1 MANGVN
7 PGEQMPVVPAMP
19 KPPDARIIPL
29 DRQEPLTHA
38 QVEQVR
44 FGLGDTGPL
53 AQAVMNANVPAVM
66 KQLTIGAVSCLSS
79 RKPAD
84 PVIGQMVFETDTF
97 QVKFWNGSAWITPAN
112 ASPTGSLTEFAGSA
126 APSGW
131 LLCDGSSKLVA
142 DYPAL
147 YAVIGVTYGGVLGT
161 SFNLPDMRGRAPI
174 GVGTGSGLTARTLA
188 ATGGVETHLLTGAES
203 GIQTHQHG
211 AGTLYLNNST
221 GSTGKG
227 ILVSN
232 TSNVSTSTADIR
244 VALPSN
250 STIANKTEDAGYQV
264 SGSTADKTATSAT
277 NAHQN
282 MQPFI
287 VLNYIIKT

>member
-1 MANGVN
+1 VADNIN
-7 PGEQMPVVPAMP
+7 SGEQMPVVPAMP

-97 QVKFWNGSAWITPAN
+97 QVKFWNGSAWVTPAN
-112 ASPTGSLTEFAGSA
+112 ASPTGSLTQFAGSA

-131 LLCDGSSKLVA
+131 LLCDGASKLVS

-174 GVGTGSGLTARTLA
+174 GLDT
-188 ATGGVETHLLTGAES
+188 
-203 GIQTHQHG
+203 
-211 AGTLYLNNST
+211 
-221 GSTGKG
+221 
-227 ILVSN
+227 
-232 TSNVSTSTADIR
+232 
-244 VALPSN
+244 
-250 STIANKTEDAGYQV
+250 QV
-264 SGSTADKTATSAT
+264 SGSYADRVTSTGSGITATTLGATGGNQLIPAHSHSFSDSYTYTKTDYINNGNQLASGAFYGRLSFSQTATSISGTGTVGAV
-277 NAHQN
+277 NAPTSQFVSGTSSGSAN
-282 MQPFI
+282 MPPAI